1 MTAAALI
8 KRRFGDLRPGL
19 QLLGVVDAA
28 VPVTIVRVDVLAQ
41 ERKDLPLLE
50 EFILRFVHS
59 GVANID
65 ELAGLLGLQRDQ
77 VITAAAELIS
87 KGNLIQKPNGALSLT
102 ELGKE
107 AARDLASVQPVLS
120 QLSVQFDR
128 VLWSIQ
134 DYPRSSLIK
143 KRDAQDEGREL
154 LPAKKRSRVSLV
166 DLPVER
172 FNELV
177 DSRSDRTR
185 GVEVL
190 RVRKIAAQAQ
200 HLFMPAELLVYGDP
214 ASGQVE
220 LGLCIDGDLRPEH
233 GLEFAASNAVEKIG
247 ISVAK
252 PEPRPTLEPELEEQ
266 RVSSE
271 QIEVMKAA
279 AGTGQ
284 PAADAG
290 TPPLPVAELPV
301 RSVDVFEHPELLE
314 KALNQSAT
322 RLLIISPWVKG
333 AVVNTNFIAALERRL
348 RAGVKVHIGHGIGN
362 DDSGSDEFALR
373 KLHNLAN
380 RFRSNFNLVRL
391 ENTHAKI
398 LIFDDV
404 WVNTSFNWLSFRGD
418 PNRTFRM
425 EEGTLVQIPEQVD
438 KAFQHYVEVLDRKGA
453 DPRHSPVD

>member
-87 KGNLIQKPNGALSLT
+87 KDNLIQKQNGALSLT

-154 LPAKKRSRVSLV
+154 LPAKKRSRISLV

-214 ASGQVE
+214 VSGQVE

-271 QIEVMKAA
+271 QVELMKTATS
-279 AGTGQ
+279 GTGQ
-284 PAADAG
+284 PAADVG
-290 TPPLPVAELPV
+290 TPPVPVAELLV

-314 KALNQSAT
+314 RALNQAAA

-348 RAGVKVHIGHGIGN
+348 RAGVKVHIGHGIGS

-380 RFRSNFNLVRL
+380 RFKSNFELVRL

-404 WVNTSFNWLSFRGD
+404 WINTSFNWLSFRGD

-438 KAFQHYVEVLDRKGA
+438 KAFQHYVEVLDRRGA
-453 DPRHSPVD
+453 DPRH

>member
-1 MTAAALI
+1 MTEAALI

-19 QLLGVVDAA
+19 QLLGVVEAA
-28 VPVTIVRVDVLAQ
+28 IPVTIVRVDVLAQ

-50 EFILRFVHS
+50 EFILRFVQN
-59 GVANID
+59 GVTHPD
-65 ELAGLLGLQRDQ
+65 ELAGLLGLERQQIID
-77 VITAAAELIS
+77 AAAELIS
-87 KGNLIQKPNGALSLT
+87 NDNVIQKPNGTLALT

-120 QLSVQFDR
+120 QLSVPFDR
-128 VLWSIQ
+128 LLWSIQ

-143 KRDAQDEGREL
+143 KRAAQDEGREL
-154 LPAKKRSRVSLV
+154 LSAKKRSRIGLV

-200 HLFMPAELLVYGDP
+200 HLFMPAQLLVYGDP

-220 LGLCIDGDLRPEH
+220 LGLCVDGDLRPEH
-233 GLEFAASNAVEKIG
+233 GLELAASNAVEGLG

-252 PEPRPTLEPELEEQ
+252 PEPRPTLEPELEQQ

-271 QIEVMKAA
+271 QMEIMKLASPRTGSPTPGAA
-279 AGTGQ
+279 
-284 PAADAG
+284 
-290 TPPLPVAELPV
+290 TPPVQVDELLV

-314 KALNQSAT
+314 RALNQASK

-333 AVVNTNFIAALERRL
+333 AVVNTNFIASLERRL
-348 RAGVKVHIGHGIGN
+348 RAGVEVHIGHGIGN

-373 KLHNLAN
+373 KLENLAN
-380 RFRSNFNLVRL
+380 RFESKFNLVRL
-391 ENTHAKI
+391 MNTHAKI
-398 LIFDDV
+398 LIFDDI
-404 WVNTSFNWLSFRGD
+404 WINTSFNWLSFRGD

-438 KAFQHYVEVLDRKGA
+438 KAFERYVGVLERKGA
-453 DPRHSPVD
+453 DPRQ

>member
-1 MTAAALI
+1 MTEAALI

-19 QLLGVVDAA
+19 QLLGVVEAA
-28 VPVTIVRVDVLAQ
+28 IPVTIVRVDVLAQ

-50 EFILRFVHS
+50 EFILRFVQN
-59 GVANID
+59 GVTHPD
-65 ELAGLLGLQRDQ
+65 ELAGLLGLERQQIID
-77 VITAAAELIS
+77 AAAELIS
-87 KGNLIQKPNGALSLT
+87 NDNVIQKPNGTLALT

-120 QLSVQFDR
+120 QLSVPFDR
-128 VLWSIQ
+128 LLWSIQ

-143 KRDAQDEGREL
+143 KRAAQDEGREL
-154 LPAKKRSRVSLV
+154 LSAKKRSRIGLV

-200 HLFMPAELLVYGDP
+200 HLFMPAQLLVYGDP

-220 LGLCIDGDLRPEH
+220 LGLCVDGDLRPEH
-233 GLEFAASNAVEKIG
+233 GLELAASNAVEELG

-252 PEPRPTLEPELEEQ
+252 PEPRPTLEPELEQQ

-271 QIEVMKAA
+271 QIEIMKLASPRTGSPTPGAA
-279 AGTGQ
+279 V
-284 PAADAG
+284 
-290 TPPLPVAELPV
+290 PPVQVDELLV

-314 KALNQSAT
+314 RALNQASQ

-348 RAGVKVHIGHGIGN
+348 RAGVEVHIGHGIGN

-373 KLHNLAN
+373 KLENLAN
-380 RFRSNFNLVRL
+380 RFQSKFNLVRL
-391 ENTHAKI
+391 RNTHAKI

-404 WVNTSFNWLSFRGD
+404 WINTSFNWLSFRGD

-438 KAFQHYVEVLDRKGA
+438 RAFERYVGVLERKGA
-453 DPRHSPVD
+453 DPRQ

>member
-1 MTAAALI
+1 MTEAALL

-28 VPVTIVRVDVLAQ
+28 IPVTIVRVDVLAQ

-50 EFILRFVHS
+50 EFILRFVQS
-59 GVANID
+59 GVTHPN
-65 ELAGLLGLQRDQ
+65 ELAGLLGLERQQIID
-77 VITAAAELIS
+77 AAAELIS
-87 KGNLIQKPNGALSLT
+87 NDNVIQKPNGTLALT

-120 QLSVQFDR
+120 QLSVPFDR
-128 VLWSIQ
+128 LLWSIQ

-143 KRDAQDEGREL
+143 KRAAQDEGREL
-154 LPAKKRSRVSLV
+154 LSAKKRSRIGLV

-220 LGLCIDGDLRPEH
+220 LGLCVDGDLRPEH
-233 GLEFAASNAVEKIG
+233 GLELAASNAVEGLG

-252 PEPRPTLEPELEEQ
+252 PEPRPTLEPELEQQ

-271 QIEVMKAA
+271 QIEIMKLAGPRTGPPAPGAA
-279 AGTGQ
+279 
-284 PAADAG
+284 
-290 TPPLPVAELPV
+290 TPPVQVDELLV

-314 KALNQSAT
+314 RALNQTAK

-348 RAGVKVHIGHGIGN
+348 RAGVEVHIGHGIGN

-373 KLHNLAN
+373 KLENLAN
-380 RFRSNFNLVRL
+380 RFKSKFNLVRL
-391 ENTHAKI
+391 RNTHAKI

-404 WVNTSFNWLSFRGD
+404 WINTSFNWLSFRGD

-438 KAFQHYVEVLDRKGA
+438 KAFKRYVGVLERKGA
-453 DPRHSPVD
+453 DPRQ